1 MLNTKRSVHE
11 EHRKKDLRQP
21 ARLRAFLSQAPNR
34 SPPVTPLGLINPFN
48 LPTGP
53 IIERLLLRRPP
64 GPAEGQERHPLFF
77 TPKYRPCLRTRK
89 TNRALMPRCSF
100 LKLGGISNHTTRTEY
115 RLLLQ
120 HVGSEKGLNA
130 KLPLFLL
137 RDACKECG
145 LESGTEARVPP
156 NEILTPE
163 DESGKRKIHAELE
176 KISTRSRRTCAP
188 GTRPPIWAPGGKAR
202 FSSSKAAPRR

>member
-1 MLNTKRSVHE
+1 M
-11 EHRKKDLRQP
+11 
-21 ARLRAFLSQAPNR
+21 
-34 SPPVTPLGLINPFN
+34 
-48 LPTGP
+48 
-53 IIERLLLRRPP
+53 RRPP

-137 RDACKECG
+137 RDAR
-145 LESGTEARVPP
+145 RV
-156 NEILTPE
+156 
-163 DESGKRKIHAELE
+163 
-176 KISTRSRRTCAP
+176 
-188 GTRPPIWAPGGKAR
+188 RPRVGD
-202 FSSSKAAPRR
+202 

>member
-1 MLNTKRSVHE
+1 
-11 EHRKKDLRQP
+11 
-21 ARLRAFLSQAPNR
+21 
-34 SPPVTPLGLINPFN
+34 
-48 LPTGP
+48 
-53 IIERLLLRRPP
+53 
-64 GPAEGQERHPLFF
+64 
-77 TPKYRPCLRTRK
+77 
-89 TNRALMPRCSF
+89 MPRCSF

-156 NEILTPE
+156 NEILTP
-163 DESGKRKIHAELE
+163 
-176 KISTRSRRTCAP
+176 
-188 GTRPPIWAPGGKAR
+188 
-202 FSSSKAAPRR
+202 